1 MEGVTAMVVE
11 SSESKVEELPT
22 TTTTT
27 TTTTTSTTN
36 TTTSTS
42 TVPATELES
51 GVTSVVA
58 VAAAVKMEVEGEVEM
73 VWDEVGAVKTPAPV
87 PVLGHIKE
95 EGRATEIPSTG
106 LPIPHPTPSLTPLP
120 PLIIPT
126 LTHKSAPPF
135 STHWGV
141 GVGVGGSQGGLGG
154 IPLDDFMF
162 LSVRGAPRAPP
173 DFTGESIC
181 G

>member
-51 GVTSVVA
+51 GVASVVA

-95 EGRATEIPSTG
+95 EGRATEIASTG
-106 LPIPHPTPSLTPLP
+106 LPLPYPTPSLTPLP
-120 PLIIPT
+120 PPIIQCSNLHPPPPPPST
-126 LTHKSAPPF
+126 TILRHTSFSLTHTPPLF
-135 STHWGV
+135 SNNRSLPISPSLHP
-141 GVGVGGSQGGLGG
+141 
-154 IPLDDFMF
+154 I
-162 LSVRGAPRAPP
+162 
-173 DFTGESIC
+173 
-181 G
+181 